1 VPALLVSSVLL
12 VTLRS
17 VLGPMSYRGSEAG
30 VHEGGAKTE
39 GDVEAQPEGKVARL
53 R

>member
-1 VPALLVSSVLL
+1 VPTLLVSRRLW

-17 VLGPMSYRGSEAG
+17 VLGPMSYRGSEVG

-39 GDVEAQPEGKVARL
+39 GDVKAQPERKVVRL